1 MPRTDIITLL
11 SVSPHEEDHIFLQ
24 SLFGHSRWTVLRAPN
39 LLSADALLQ
48 TSDPS
53 VVVCE
58 CDLMPGTWSDLLS
71 HVQALPQPPSFIV
84 TSRLADDLLWAKA
97 LNLGAYDVLAKPFER
112 AELLRSVRM
121 AWEHWRR
128 AVNAPAATP
137 SVMRA
142 AS

>member
-1 MPRTDIITLL
+1 MPRTDIITVL
-11 SVSPHEEDHIFLQ
+11 SVSPHEEDHQFLQ
-24 SLFGHSRWTVLRAPN
+24 GLFGHARWTVLQAPS
-39 LLSADALLQ
+39 LESAQTHLQ
-48 TSDPS
+48 THDPS

-58 CDLMPGTWSDLLS
+58 CDLTPGTWTELLT
-71 HVQALPQPPSFIV
+71 HVQALPHPPSFIV

-128 AVNAPAATP
+128 AVSAPASAP
-137 SVMRA
+137 RIMRA